1 MGTMIPD
8 LLPAICV
15 TVRLSVLSLSLGLV
29 LAALVAYMQVR
40 RVPVLSQAAFAYAL
54 YFRGTPLLVQLF
66 LIYYGAGQ
74 MRGAIEA
81 VGLWWFFQSPWLCA
95 LLAFTLNTGAY
106 TSEILVGAAR
116 AVPLAQIEGARAL
129 GMSKFLVFRFV
140 HVPNMLRASWPAY
153 SNEVI
158 FQLQATSLASLVTLM
173 DITGV
178 ARRAAASTFEFF
190 GVYSLAA
197 LIYLVMVF
205 ALTSVFRRVEIRLGL
220 TTR

>member
-8 LLPAICV
+8 LLPAIWV

-29 LAALVAYMQVR
+29 LAALVAYVQVR

-74 MRGAIEA
+74 IRGAIEA

-106 TSEILVGAAR
+106 TSAG
-116 AVPLAQIEGARAL
+116 
-129 GMSKFLVFRFV
+129 
-140 HVPNMLRASWPAY
+140 
-153 SNEVI
+153 
-158 FQLQATSLASLVTLM
+158 T
-173 DITGV
+173 D
-178 ARRAAASTFEFF
+178 
-190 GVYSLAA
+190 LAA
-197 LIYLVMVF
+197 LAAHVTGIDPATATGFFIASRRNGSPSSWLII
-205 ALTSVFRRVEIRLGL
+205 ASISVVLPASSGR
-220 TTR
+220 